1 MDNTKI
7 TNTFNTL
14 FGKLSVTFRHLHQ
27 TCRITKEHIR
37 IKTKMFLKKHKKI
50 KIFYINDF
58 LPFWD
63 GTENFSCDFS
73 KSEMQSIGYVKATN
87 FQLATQ

>member
-27 TCRITKEHIR
+27 TCRITMEHIR
-37 IKTKMFLKKHKKI
+37 KIDYFLHKLN
-50 KIFYINDF
+50 FFTF
-58 LPFWD
+58 LRW
-63 GTENFSCDFS
+63 TENFGVVSLKTESGENWMCEGQKFS
-73 KSEMQSIGYVKATN
+73 VSNSIGNINNKK
-87 FQLATQ
+87 